1 MGANVEQIFKVFSE
15 DLKRLG
21 PGSDETTLKALE
33 SLKEKYTGSIDFQR
47 DDLLI
52 LDVGA
57 GSGAQTVTL
66 SKVLNSEIT
75 AIDFHKAYVNKISKL
90 ASEFNLKI
98 KAICEDMKNVDLLFK
113 NVDLIWAEGS
123 LYSIGFE
130 NSLNICSKALKKE
143 GALVC
148 SELTLTAEE
157 NSEQVLEYFKDA
169 YPDIKTIA
177 ENRELL
183 KNMVL
188 RYCQISHY
196 LVLTF

>member
-1 MGANVEQIFKVFSE
+1 
-15 DLKRLG
+15 
-21 PGSDETTLKALE
+21 
-33 SLKEKYTGSIDFQR
+33 
-47 DDLLI
+47 
-52 LDVGA
+52 
-57 GSGAQTVTL
+57 
-66 SKVLNSEIT
+66 
-75 AIDFHKAYVNKISKL
+75 
-90 ASEFNLKI
+90 
-98 KAICEDMKNVDLLFK
+98 MKNVDLLFK

-183 KNMVL
+183 KKYGFTVL
-188 RYCQISHY
+188 SDFTLPSSDFLENFYNPLEERMAKLKKEDADDKALLEFIEAVQSEIDFYRENKEEFSYQMYIC
-196 LVLTF
+196 VKN

>member
-1 MGANVEQIFKVFSE
+1 MEQIFKVFSE

-75 AIDFHKAYVNKISKL
+75 
-90 ASEFNLKI
+90 
-98 KAICEDMKNVDLLFK
+98 
-113 NVDLIWAEGS
+113 
-123 LYSIGFE
+123 
-130 NSLNICSKALKKE
+130 
-143 GALVC
+143 
-148 SELTLTAEE
+148 
-157 NSEQVLEYFKDA
+157 
-169 YPDIKTIA
+169 
-177 ENRELL
+177 
-183 KNMVL
+183 L
-188 RYCQISHY
+188 R
-196 LVLTF
+196 